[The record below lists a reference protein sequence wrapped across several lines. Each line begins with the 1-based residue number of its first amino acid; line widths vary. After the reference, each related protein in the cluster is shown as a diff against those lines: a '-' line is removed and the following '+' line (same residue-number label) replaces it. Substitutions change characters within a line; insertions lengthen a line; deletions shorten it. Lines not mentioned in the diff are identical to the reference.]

1 MPALPMEINEIR
13 RAFERAGFAFARRSA
28 RTCGTISPDGRA
40 VTIVDLQRRRTI
52 PRGTLRKLL
61 RDASLSVTDF
71 IALLIHLRRSDS
83 DMGLQ
88 IVFVLT
94 PDEDGG
100 YVASAPGLPGCV
112 THGTTIGQAI
122 ANAREAATVYLDGA
136 TADSLA
142 AAGASLD
149 VMVVTVEV
157 PVPRPG
163 LIQDR

>member
-1 MPALPMEINEIR
+1 L
-13 RAFERAGFAFARRSA
+13 
-28 RTCGTISPDGRA
+28 DG
-40 VTIVDLQRRRTI
+40 
-52 PRGTLRKLL
+52 
-61 RDASLSVTDF
+61 
-71 IALLIHLRRSDS
+71 
-83 DMGLQ
+83 DMGQQ

-112 THGTTIGQAI
+112 THGATIEQAI

-142 AAGASLD
+142 AAGATLD

-157 PVPRPG
+157 PLAVPA
-163 LIQDR
+163 